1 MTDPEN
7 TNGDYPPLATT
18 LEREK
23 DQRLIETCT
32 VIFFTTLSFN
42 WLHKLIYTHVA
53 DSLMFHMTLNCDN
66 LII

>member
-32 VIFFTTLSFN
+32 VIVL
-42 WLHKLIYTHVA
+42 LHYRSIGYI
-53 DSLMFHMTLNCDN
+53 N
-66 LII
+66 